1 MSSSREALVDICAV
15 TASGVQPVSTEA
27 AARGP
32 GHGTGIVWIDFG
44 YEEREGLRLLVDL
57 VHAQPADVDDCST
70 RLPVPTLHAY
80 GDHYFSAIN
89 GLARGTDGRLYFQP
103 LKIFFTADLLVTVMG
118 PTSAA
123 LTPEAVH
130 HDLTLVRNRLDARE
144 LRPGSAFEL
153 VTAIRLQMLRSQEAI
168 VGEAAARAAELEK
181 RVISVDPV
189 KAEAVLSDLFTLRHD
204 LQTIRTNAAQTHE
217 LYVHLL
223 EVLDSQ
229 EGLMPLDLR
238 RLNDLR
244 LGFGHLRNT
253 VDLQREYLQEVLDLL
268 QTRVSTELNRFVR
281 KITAWGTI
289 GIAWTVIVGIYGMNF
304 DGIPGLGWRYGYAVA
319 FGLMAVVGL
328 VLGVL
333 FRRRGWL

>member
-1 MSSSREALVDICAV
+1 MDVCVVD
-15 TASGVQPVSTEA
+15 TTGVRPVSTEA
-27 AARGP
+27 AVAVVES
-32 GHGTGIVWIDFG
+32 GTGIAWIDLG
-44 YEEREGLRLLVDL
+44 HDEREGMRLLVDL
-57 VHAQPADVDDCST
+57 LHAQPDDVDDCFN
-70 RLPVPTLHAY
+70 RLPVPKLHAY
-80 GDHYFSAIN
+80 ADHYFSAIN

-103 LKIFFTADLLVTVMG
+103 LKIFFTANVLITVMG

-123 LTPEAVH
+123 LDPAAVH
-130 HDLTLVRNRLDARE
+130 RDLTLIRDRLDTPQ
-144 LRPGSAFEL
+144 LRPRSAFDL
-153 VTAIRLQMLRSQEAI
+153 VTAIRLQMLRSQESLVAD
-168 VGEAAARAAELEK
+168 AAARAAELEK
-181 RVISVDPV
+181 RVMGIDPV
-189 KAEAVLSDLFTLRHD
+189 KAEAVLSSLFSLRHD

-217 LYVHLL
+217 LYVHLIETL
-223 EVLDSQ
+223 ESQ
-229 EGLMPLDLR
+229 EELMPLDTR

-289 GIAWTVIVGIYGMNF
+289 GIGWTVIVGVYGMNF
-304 DGIPGLGWRYGYAVA
+304 PNIPGLDWPYGYAFA
-319 FGLMAVVGL
+319 FGLMVVVGV

>member
-1 MSSSREALVDICAV
+1 MDVCVVD
-15 TASGVQPVSTEA
+15 TTGVRPVSTEA
-27 AARGP
+27 AVAVVES
-32 GHGTGIVWIDFG
+32 GTGIAWIDLG
-44 YEEREGLRLLVDL
+44 HDEREGMRLLVDL
-57 VHAQPADVDDCST
+57 LHAQPDDVDDCFN
-70 RLPVPTLHAY
+70 RLPVPKLHAY
-80 GDHYFSAIN
+80 ADHYFSAIN

-103 LKIFFTADLLVTVMG
+103 LKIFFTANVLITVMG

-123 LTPEAVH
+123 LDPAAVH
-130 HDLTLVRNRLDARE
+130 RDLTLIRDRLDTPQ
-144 LRPGSAFEL
+144 LRPRSAFDL
-153 VTAIRLQMLRSQEAI
+153 VTAIRLQMLRSQESLVAD
-168 VGEAAARAAELEK
+168 AAARAADLEK
-181 RVISVDPV
+181 RVMGNDPV
-189 KAEAVLSDLFTLRHD
+189 KAEAVLNSLFSLRHD

-217 LYVHLL
+217 LYVHLI
-223 EVLDSQ
+223 ETLDSQ
-229 EGLMPLDLR
+229 EGLMPLDTR

-289 GIAWTVIVGIYGMNF
+289 GIGWTVIVGVYGMNF
-304 DGIPGLGWRYGYAVA
+304 PNIPGLDWPYGWAFA
-319 FGLMAVVGL
+319 FGLMVLVGV

>member
-1 MSSSREALVDICAV
+1 MDVCVVD
-15 TASGVQPVSTEA
+15 TTGVRPVSTEA
-27 AARGP
+27 AVAVVES
-32 GHGTGIVWIDFG
+32 GTGIAWIDLG
-44 YEEREGLRLLVDL
+44 HDEREGMRLLVDL
-57 VHAQPADVDDCST
+57 LHARPDDVDDCVN
-70 RLPVPTLHAY
+70 RLPVPKLHAY
-80 GDHYFSAIN
+80 ADHYFSAIN

-103 LKIFFTADLLVTVMG
+103 LKIFFTANVLMTVMG

-123 LTPEAVH
+123 LGPEAVH
-130 HDLTLVRNRLDARE
+130 RDLTLIRDRLDTPQ
-144 LRPGSAFEL
+144 LRPRSAFDL
-153 VTAIRLQMLRSQEAI
+153 VTAIRLQMLRSQESLVAD
-168 VGEAAARAAELEK
+168 AAARAAELEK
-181 RVISVDPV
+181 RVMGIDPV
-189 KAEAVLSDLFTLRHD
+189 KAEAVLSSLFSLRHD

-217 LYVHLL
+217 LYVHLI
-223 EVLDSQ
+223 ETLDSQ
-229 EGLMPLDLR
+229 DGLMPLDTR

-289 GIAWTVIVGIYGMNF
+289 GIGWTVIVGVYGMNF
-304 DGIPGLGWRYGYAVA
+304 PDIPGLDWPYGYAFA
-319 FGLMAVVGL
+319 FGLMALVGI

>member
-1 MSSSREALVDICAV
+1 VDICVV
-15 TASGVQPVSTEA
+15 TATGVQPLSTEA
-27 AARGP
+27 AVAARGS
-32 GHGTGIVWIDFG
+32 GTGVVWVDL
-44 YEEREGLRLLVDL
+44 EHREGEGMRLLADL
-57 VHAQPADVDDCST
+57 VHPQPADVDDCFN
-70 RLPVPTLHAY
+70 RLPVPKLHAY

-123 LTPEAVH
+123 LSPEAVH
-130 HDLTLVRNRLDARE
+130 SDLAVVRQLVHVHKLC
-144 LRPGSAFEL
+144 PVSAFEL
-153 VTAIRLQMLRSQEAI
+153 VTAIRQQMLRSQESLVAD
-168 VGEAAARAAELEK
+168 AATRAAELEK
-181 RVISVDPV
+181 SIMSIDPV
-189 KAEAVLSDLFTLRHD
+189 KAETVLTDLFSLRHD

-223 EVLDSQ
+223 EVLESQ
-229 EGLMPLDLR
+229 EGLMTLDRR

-244 LGFGHLRNT
+244 LGFSHLRNT
-253 VDLQREYLQEVLDLL
+253 VDLEREYLQEVLDLL

-304 DGIPGLGWRYGYAVA
+304 DDIPGLDWRFGYLVA

-328 VLGVL
+328 VLGAL

>member
-1 MSSSREALVDICAV
+1 MEPA
-15 TASGVQPVSTEA
+15 GVQSVSTEA
-27 AARGP
+27 AVSVVES
-32 GHGTGIVWIDFG
+32 GTGTVWIDL
-44 YEEREGLRLLVDL
+44 RHDDAEGMRLLTEL
-57 VHAQPADVDDCST
+57 LHARPDDVDDCFT
-70 RLPVPTLHAY
+70 RLPVPKLHAY
-80 GDHYFSAIN
+80 ADHYFSAIN

-103 LKIFFTADLLVTVMG
+103 LKIFFTANVLITVMG

-123 LTPEAVH
+123 LGPEAVH
-130 HDLTLVRNRLDARE
+130 RDLTLIRARLDTPE
-144 LRPGSAFEL
+144 LRPRSAFDL
-153 VTAIRLQMLRSQEAI
+153 VTAIRLQMLRSQESLVAD
-168 VGEAAARAAELEK
+168 AAARAAELEK
-181 RVISVDPV
+181 RVMGIDPV
-189 KAEAVLSDLFTLRHD
+189 KAEAVLSSLFSLRHD

-217 LYVHLL
+217 LYVHLIDT
-223 EVLDSQ
+223 LDSQ
-229 EGLMPLDLR
+229 EGLMPLDTR

-289 GIAWTVIVGIYGMNF
+289 GIGWTVIVGVYGMNF
-304 DGIPGLGWRYGYAVA
+304 PNIPGLDWPYGWAFA
-319 FGLMAVVGL
+319 FGLMVVVGV

>member
-1 MSSSREALVDICAV
+1 MDVCVVD
-15 TASGVQPVSTEA
+15 TTGVRPVSTEA
-27 AARGP
+27 AVAVVES
-32 GHGTGIVWIDFG
+32 GTGIAWIDLG
-44 YEEREGLRLLVDL
+44 HDEREGMRLLVDL
-57 VHAQPADVDDCST
+57 LHARPDDVDDCFN
-70 RLPVPTLHAY
+70 RLPVPKLHAY
-80 GDHYFSAIN
+80 ADHYFSAIN

-103 LKIFFTADLLVTVMG
+103 LKIFFTANVLITVMG

-123 LTPEAVH
+123 LDPAAVH
-130 HDLTLVRNRLDARE
+130 RDLTLIRDRLDTPQ
-144 LRPGSAFEL
+144 LRPRSAFDL
-153 VTAIRLQMLRSQEAI
+153 VTAIRLQMLRSQESLVAD
-168 VGEAAARAAELEK
+168 AAARAAELEK
-181 RVISVDPV
+181 RVMGIDPV
-189 KAEAVLSDLFTLRHD
+189 KAEAVLSSLFSLRHD

-217 LYVHLL
+217 LYVHLIDT
-223 EVLDSQ
+223 LDSQ
-229 EGLMPLDLR
+229 EGLMPLDTR

-289 GIAWTVIVGIYGMNF
+289 GIGWTVIVGVYGMNF
-304 DGIPGLGWRYGYAVA
+304 PNIPGLDWPYGWAFA
-319 FGLMAVVGL
+319 FGLMVVVGV

>member
-1 MSSSREALVDICAV
+1 MDVCVVD
-15 TASGVQPVSTEA
+15 TTGVRPVSTEA
-27 AARGP
+27 AVAVVES
-32 GHGTGIVWIDFG
+32 GTGTAWIDLRHD
-44 YEEREGLRLLVDL
+44 EREGMRLLVDL
-57 VHAQPADVDDCST
+57 LHARPDDVDDCFN
-70 RLPVPTLHAY
+70 RLPVPKLHAY
-80 GDHYFSAIN
+80 ADHYFSAIN

-103 LKIFFTADLLVTVMG
+103 LKIFFTANVLITVMG

-123 LTPEAVH
+123 LDPAAVH
-130 HDLTLVRNRLDARE
+130 RDLTLIRDRLDTPQ
-144 LRPGSAFEL
+144 LRPRSAFDL
-153 VTAIRLQMLRSQEAI
+153 VTAIRLQMLRSQESLVAD
-168 VGEAAARAAELEK
+168 AAARAAELEK
-181 RVISVDPV
+181 RVMGIDPV
-189 KAEAVLSDLFTLRHD
+189 KAEAVLSSLFSLRHD

-217 LYVHLL
+217 LYVHLIDT
-223 EVLDSQ
+223 LDSQ
-229 EGLMPLDLR
+229 EGLMPLDTR

-289 GIAWTVIVGIYGMNF
+289 GIGWTVIVGVYGMNF
-304 DGIPGLGWRYGYAVA
+304 PNIPGLDWPYGYAFA
-319 FGLMAVVGL
+319 FGLMVLVGV

>member
-1 MSSSREALVDICAV
+1 MDICVV
-15 TASGVQPVSTEA
+15 TSTGVRSLTEEA
-27 AARGP
+27 ALITVESG
-32 GHGTGIVWIDFG
+32 GELVWVDLDH
-44 YEEREGLRLLVDL
+44 RESEGMRLLVDL
-57 VHAQPADVDDCST
+57 VQAQPADVDDCFN
-70 RLPVPTLHAY
+70 RMPVPKLHAY

-89 GLARGTDGRLYFQP
+89 GLTQGTDGRLYFQP
-103 LKIFFTADLLVTVMG
+103 LKIFFTANVLITVMG

-130 HDLTLVRNRLDARE
+130 QDLTLVRHRLDACE
-144 LRPGSAFEL
+144 LRPTSAFDL
-153 VTAIRLQMLRSQEAI
+153 VTAIRMQMLRSQESLLA
-168 VGEAAARAAELEK
+168 GAAAHAAALEK
-181 RVISVDPV
+181 SVMGIDPV
-189 KAEAVLSDLFTLRHD
+189 KAESVLTELFSLRHD

-223 EVLDSQ
+223 DVLDSQ
-229 EGLMPLDLR
+229 EGLMALDRR

-244 LGFGHLRNT
+244 LGFSHLRNT
-253 VDLQREYLQEVLDLL
+253 VDLEREYLQEVLDLL

-304 DGIPGLGWRYGYAVA
+304 DNIPGLEWRFGYAVA
-319 FGLMAVVGL
+319 FGLMAVVGI
-328 VLGVL
+328 VLGLL

>member
-1 MSSSREALVDICAV
+1 MWEASVDVCFV
-15 TASGVQPVSTEA
+15 TATGVRPLSAEGA
-27 AARGP
+27 AATVQS
-32 GHGTGIVWIDFG
+32 GTGIVWLDFG
-44 YEEREGLRLLVDL
+44 HEESEGMRLLVDL
-57 VHAQPADVDDCST
+57 VHAQPADVDDCSN
-70 RLPVPTLHAY
+70 RRPVPKLHAY

-89 GLARGTDGRLYFQP
+89 GLARGSDGRLYFQP
-103 LKIFFTADLLVTVMG
+103 LKIFFTANLLITVMG

-123 LTPEAVH
+123 LTPDVVH
-130 HDLTLVRNRLDARE
+130 ADLDRIRRRLGAHE
-144 LRPGSAFEL
+144 LRPMSAFEL
-153 VTAIRLQMLRSQEAI
+153 VTAIRLQMLRSQESLVAD
-168 VGEAAARAAELEK
+168 AATRAGDLEK
-181 RVISVDPV
+181 SVLQIDPV
-189 KAEAVLSDLFTLRHD
+189 KAETVLNDLFSLRHD

-217 LYVHLL
+217 LYVHLIDVL
-223 EVLDSQ
+223 ESQ
-229 EGLMPLDLR
+229 QGLMPLDAR

-244 LGFGHLRNT
+244 LGFSHLRT
-253 VDLQREYLQEVLDLL
+253 TADLEREYLQEVLDLL

-304 DGIPGLGWRYGYAVA
+304 ADIPGLDWRFGYVVA

>member
-1 MSSSREALVDICAV
+1 MDVCVMD
-15 TASGVQPVSTEA
+15 TTGVRPVSTEA
-27 AARGP
+27 AVAVVES
-32 GHGTGIVWIDFG
+32 GTGIAWIDLG
-44 YEEREGLRLLVDL
+44 HDEREGMRLLVDL
-57 VHAQPADVDDCST
+57 LHAQPDDVDDCFN
-70 RLPVPTLHAY
+70 RLPVPKLHAY
-80 GDHYFSAIN
+80 ADHYFSAIN

-103 LKIFFTADLLVTVMG
+103 LKIFFTANVLITVMG

-123 LTPEAVH
+123 LDPAAVH
-130 HDLTLVRNRLDARE
+130 RDLTLIRDRLDTPQ
-144 LRPGSAFEL
+144 LRPRSAFDL
-153 VTAIRLQMLRSQEAI
+153 VTAIRLQMLRSQESLVAD
-168 VGEAAARAAELEK
+168 AAARAAELEK
-181 RVISVDPV
+181 RVMGIDPV
-189 KAEAVLSDLFTLRHD
+189 KAEALLSSLFSLRHD

-217 LYVHLL
+217 LYVHLIDT
-223 EVLDSQ
+223 LDSQ
-229 EGLMPLDLR
+229 EGLMPLDTR

-289 GIAWTVIVGIYGMNF
+289 GIGWTVIVGVYGMNF
-304 DGIPGLGWRYGYAVA
+304 PNIPGLDWPYGYAFA
-319 FGLMAVVGL
+319 FGLMVLVGV